1 MSGMNKQDYRAEAA
15 GLEITL
21 QVGKSGIEKV
31 VEELK
36 NQLKTRKMVKVKL
49 LKTAFLDGDK
59 KELAEKLARLT
70 DSELI
75 EARGNTAV
83 FRRKG

>member
-1 MSGMNKQDYRAEAA
+1 MSDMNKQSHKAEAV
-15 GLEITL
+15 GLGVTL

-36 NQLKTRKMVKVKL
+36 SQLKIRKIVKIKL
-49 LKTAFLDGDK
+49 LKTAFVEGDK
-59 KELAEKLARLT
+59 KELAEKLAKLT

-75 EARGNTAV
+75 EVRGNTAV
-83 FRRKG
+83 FCRKG

>member
-1 MSGMNKQDYRAEAA
+1 MNKQNYRAEAA
-15 GLEITL
+15 GLEVTL

-75 EARGNTAV
+75 EVRGNTAV

>member
-1 MSGMNKQDYRAEAA
+1 MKKQNYKAEAA
-15 GLEITL
+15 GLEVTL

-36 NQLKTRKMVKVKL
+36 NQLKLRKMVKIKL
-49 LKTAFLDGDK
+49 LKTAFLEGDK

>member
-1 MSGMNKQDYRAEAA
+1 MNQQYRAEASE
-15 GLEITL
+15 LELSMHI
-21 QVGKSGIEKV
+21 GKSGIEKV

-36 NQLKTRKMVKVKL
+36 KQLKTKKMVKVKFLRTAL
-49 LKTAFLDGDK
+49 LEGNKQ
-59 KELAEKLARLT
+59 ELSEKLADLT

-75 EARGNTAV
+75 EVRGNTAV

>member
-1 MSGMNKQDYRAEAA
+1 MNKQNYRAEAA
-15 GLEITL
+15 GLEVTL

-36 NQLKTRKMVKVKL
+36 NQLKTRKMVKIKL